1 MTRQSI
7 VSGDIG
13 GTNTRFAFVE
23 YYQGEVTTLLQKE
36 YRNADYPSFTMALQA
51 FLSEVKYDSPPDCA
65 CFAVA
70 GPVSNN
76 KVRFTNRESWSID
89 GDELQTSLNI
99 EKVRLVNDFLA
110 VGYGLL
116 TLNEENECYVL
127 QAAKKQKDAPIA
139 CIGAGTGLGE
149 CFLTPDIDGTYTCF
163 PSEGGHAE
171 FAPRDE
177 IEVELLHHLKERF
190 VQRHRISVERV
201 VSGSGLANVYE
212 FLAVKFPE
220 QVDAK
225 IATQISEA
233 GDMKGAIIAKAAD
246 NQDPLCIRTMEIFT
260 RAYGSEAGVA
270 ALKWMPC
277 GGLYLTG
284 GLTPKNL
291 KWIKSPA
298 FMEALLD
305 KGRVSGMLSS
315 IPIYAVL
322 VENLGER
329 GAQYFALKMAADLR
343 GESHHPTAPMA
354 SAAATSSVGSQQW
367 TWAAVGLAVG
377 VTVGMFAAK
386 FIRK

>member
-1 MTRQSI
+1 MTRQGI

-13 GTNTRFAFVE
+13 GTNTRFTFVE
-23 YYQGEVTTLLQKE
+23 YYSGEVTTILQKE
-36 YRNADYPSFTMALQA
+36 YKNAEYDSFTTALKA
-51 FLSEVKYDSPPDCA
+51 FLDEVMYGSPPDCA

-76 KVRFTNRESWSID
+76 RVRFTNRDSWSID
-89 GDELQTSLNI
+89 GDELQQSFRI
-99 EKVRLVNDFLA
+99 KQVRLVNDFLA

-116 TLNEENECYVL
+116 TLDESKECYIL
-127 QAAKKQKDAPIA
+127 QHAKKQMNAPIA

-149 CFLTPDIDGTYTCF
+149 CFLTPDANGTYTCF

-177 IEVELLHHLKERF
+177 VEVELLHFLKERF

-201 VSGSGLANVYE
+201 VSGSGLANVYD
-212 FLAVKFPE
+212 FLVMKYPE
-220 QVDAK
+220 QVNQDIYK
-225 IATQISEA
+225 RIAGA

-246 NQDPLCIRTMEIFT
+246 NNDPLCVRTMEIFT
-260 RAYGSEAGVA
+260 RAYGAESGVA
-270 ALKWMPC
+270 ALKWMPY

-284 GLTPKNL
+284 GLTPKNM
-291 KWIKSPA
+291 KWITQPM

-305 KGRVSGMLSS
+305 KGRVSGMLNSV
-315 IPIYAVL
+315 PIYAVL

-343 GESHHPTAPMA
+343 GEGPQSV
-354 SAAATSSVGSQQW
+354 VGSTDGGDKMQL

-377 VTVGMFAAK
+377 VTMGMLASK
-386 FIRK
+386 YIR